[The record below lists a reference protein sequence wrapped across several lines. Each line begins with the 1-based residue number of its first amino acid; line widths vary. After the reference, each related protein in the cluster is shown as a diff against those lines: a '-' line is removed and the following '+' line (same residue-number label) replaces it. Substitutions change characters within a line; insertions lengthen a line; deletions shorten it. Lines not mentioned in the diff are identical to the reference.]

1 MSIFIM
7 RFLFSIFLFFY
18 LVFSVENMAMLWHKK
33 VKVVT
38 KGVILGKQIPLN
50 VFDEVII
57 VGSEKYPHWNS
68 KEAFIVRTLNRNG
81 EYLIALKNKRG
92 GASMDDNKRGWIP
105 WWHVAS
111 FKARVV
117 VHDSWEEA
125 EEYSRYIFGHQI
137 DRKSCGYCRESKEGL
152 KSCAGCADIK
162 SVYRIKYCGRRCQK
176 LDWKRHREI
185 CKRKGKEEYASK

>member
-1 MSIFIM
+1 
-7 RFLFSIFLFFY
+7 
-18 LVFSVENMAMLWHKK
+18 MAMLWHKK

-57 VGSEKYPHWNS
+57 VGSEKYPHWNR

-117 VHDSWEEA
+117 EHDSWEEA

-176 LDWKRHREI
+176 LDWRRHREI